1 MENDQPKS
9 GNSPAKPHDKSQQA
23 AVELIRK
30 KVEAAYS
37 NEPSVQAEIKQV
49 KSEPKNVQLSNHQR
63 FIKSL
68 MESNQSL
75 SDIHQAWHDYYA
87 DLSDAEKHEVWRE
100 FYAAHGHADHY
111 EHYVKNAGKP
121 KQRKPTHETV
131 LTKAARHHTVT
142 KLRRQIDSRKPP
154 AGWSAKRGSR
164 SLIIGVGA
172 GLIAVMIVMFGF
184 FNERFIAPFI
194 QPSRALT
201 NAPLIS
207 DSTTVGPNPELVIPK
222 INLEIPVVYDV
233 NTIDEQVIEKGL
245 ERGVVHYADT
255 PLPGQNGNSVIV
267 GHSSNNIF
275 NPGQYKFAFVL
286 LNRLDTGD
294 TFYLQKDGKRYTY
307 QVYKKAVVDPTTV
320 SVLGTADKPATVTLI
335 TCDPPGTSI
344 HRLAVTAEQIS
355 PDPSGNV
362 TLSAPAGVTAQ
373 TKVIPGNSPTL
384 WSRFWSWFSQ

>member
-1 MENDQPKS
+1 MSDDQQTN
-9 GNSPAKPHDKSQQA
+9 NSPAKPHDKSQQA

-30 KVEAAYS
+30 KVEAAYA
-37 NEPSVQAEIKQV
+37 NEPSVRAEIKDIKGQTGTA
-49 KSEPKNVQLSNHQR
+49 QLSSHQQ
-63 FIKSL
+63 FVKGL
-68 MESNQSL
+68 MESGQSL
-75 SDIHQAWHDYYA
+75 SEIHQAWHNYYA
-87 DLSDAEKHEVWRE
+87 DLSDGEKHEVWRE

-111 EHYVKNAGKP
+111 EHYVKNAGKS
-121 KQRKPTHETV
+121 KPRRPSHENL
-131 LTKAARHHTVT
+131 LTKAAQHHRVEKIRHH
-142 KLRRQIDSRKPP
+142 IDSRKPP
-154 AGWSAKRGSR
+154 AGWSAKRGFH
-164 SLIIGVGA
+164 SLIIGLSA
-172 GLIAVMIVMFGF
+172 GLIAVMIVLFGF

-233 NTIDEQVIEKGL
+233 NTIDETTVEKGL

-255 PLPGQNGNSVIV
+255 PLPGQNGNLVIV

-286 LNRLDTGD
+286 LNRLDVGD

-307 QVYKKAVVDPTTV
+307 QVYKKAIVDPNDV
-320 SVLGTADKPATVTLI
+320 SVLGTTDKAATVSLI
-335 TCDPPGTSI
+335 TCDPPGTSL
-344 HRLAVTAEQIS
+344 HRLVVTGEQIS
-355 PDPSGNV
+355 PDPSNNV
-362 TLSAPAGVTAQ
+362 TLTAPSQLSSQ

-384 WSRFWSWFSQ
+384 WSRLWQWLSE